1 MKRLEIENLYGC
13 PLSAVDLVVKVLR
26 GVLCIPVCVDRNTLL
41 HMLHIQ
47 YKRVA
52 AQGLHTVI
60 KWLTAAPG
68 FLFYSGV
75 GHETWTVSTELLSLL
90 TNVELM
96 FKKYVWN
103 GNKNK
108 KNKVKNYEAL
118 QIVNK

>member
-1 MKRLEIENLYGC
+1 MKSLEIENFYGC

-52 AQGLHTVI
+52 AQGLHTAI

-75 GHETWTVSTELLSLL
+75 CHETWTVSTELLSPL
-90 TNVELM
+90 TNVELI
-96 FKKYVWN
+96 F
-103 GNKNK
+103 
-108 KNKVKNYEAL
+108 
-118 QIVNK
+118 